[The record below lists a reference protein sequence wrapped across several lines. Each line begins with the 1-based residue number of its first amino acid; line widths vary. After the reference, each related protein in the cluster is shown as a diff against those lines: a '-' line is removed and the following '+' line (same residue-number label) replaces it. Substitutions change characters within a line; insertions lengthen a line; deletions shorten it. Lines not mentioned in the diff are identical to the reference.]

1 MGQSWE
7 KWLRVGKIGK
17 KLKKVVKSEKNWEK
31 VEQNGKKWRK
41 VGKTGKSGE
50 KWEKS
55 GEMFSQ
61 NGRRRPFWMTEN
73 HFRSHFSPFQIN
85 AQLLILFL
93 QNESRSVINGC
104 VIYEFDTCIGVAV
117 T

>member
-1 MGQSWE
+1 MRRRRAAVAAAASRPDI
-7 KWLRVGKIGK
+7 LPDIV
-17 KLKKVVKSEKNWEK
+17 
-31 VEQNGKKWRK
+31 GKKWRK

-85 AQLLILFL
+85 AQLLIFFL
-93 QNESRSVINGC
+93 QNDSRSVINGC